1 MSTQLFDQVKNLFT
15 NEVVEQAASHFGE
28 TESTVT
34 KAISGIVPGM
44 LGGLIR
50 KTEQSGGADA
60 IFNLIQKTAGD
71 SPVSSISGLLGSPQQ
86 LSGGWDLVKNLFGSQ
101 SDNLLGKLAGFSGA
115 KVSSI
120 TGLLG
125 MAAPMIMGWL
135 GKFSK
140 DKGLSATGL
149 ASLLGNEKS
158 SIMNAIPS
166 GLGITD
172 VFSNA
177 FSGAAPKVS
186 SYKAPEPEKIESG
199 GNNKWLLPL
208 LLLLGLAALIWW
220 WLSRNK
226 TEEVVEKVE
235 TTVVDAAKD
244 ASEAVNGALDSIG
257 NFVYNVG
264 ALKDI
269 TLPNGSKLNVGE
281 NGSEAKI
288 FSFLNNNN
296 VTVNETDKT
305 QGWISLDRVYFETG
319 KNKLTSESVLQ
330 LKHIASIL
338 KAFPNATI
346 KIGGYTDNTGDS
358 VQNVAL
364 SADRAKAALLRLSN
378 LGVDASRLAS
388 EGYGP
393 MHPVASNET
402 PEGRA
407 MNRRV
412 DVRVTKK

>member
-15 NEVVEQAASHFGE
+15 SEVVQQAATHFWE
-28 TESTVT
+28 SESTVT
-34 KAISGIVPGM
+34 KAISGIIPGL
-44 LGGLIR
+44 LGGLIG
-50 KTEQSGGADA
+50 KSEQSGGADA
-60 IFNLIQKTAGD
+60 IFNLIQKTAGE
-71 SPVSSISGLLGSPQQ
+71 SPVSSIAGLLGNAQQ

-101 SDNLLGKLAGFSGA
+101 SDNLLGKLASFSGS
-115 KVSSI
+115 KVSST

-135 GKFSK
+135 GKFSN

-158 SIMNAIPS
+158 SIMSAIPS
-166 GLGITD
+166 GLGLTD
-172 VFSNA
+172 VFSKA
-177 FSGAAPKVS
+177 FSISVPKVGT
-186 SYKAPEPEKIESG
+186 YKAPEPEKIEIG

-208 LLLLGLAALIWW
+208 LIILGLAALIWW

-235 TTVVDAAKD
+235 TTVVEAAKD
-244 ASEAVNGALDSIG
+244 ATVSLNGALDSLG
-257 NFVYNVG
+257 NFIYNVG
-264 ALKDI
+264 SLKEI
-269 TLPNGSKLNVGE
+269 TLPDGYKLNVGE
-281 NGSEAKI
+281 NGSEMKL
-288 FSFLNNNN
+288 FNFLNDNT
-296 VTVNETDKT
+296 VMVNETDKT

-319 KNKLTSESVLQ
+319 KDILTKESVVQ
-330 LKHIASIL
+330 LRHIASIL

-346 KIGGYTDNTGDS
+346 KMGGYTDNTGDS
-358 VQNVAL
+358 AKNVAL
-364 SADRAKAALLRLSN
+364 SADRAKAAMNELAG
-378 LGVDASRLAS
+378 LGVDASRLSS

-393 MHPVASNET
+393 MHPVSTNDT
-402 PEGRA
+402 PQGRA